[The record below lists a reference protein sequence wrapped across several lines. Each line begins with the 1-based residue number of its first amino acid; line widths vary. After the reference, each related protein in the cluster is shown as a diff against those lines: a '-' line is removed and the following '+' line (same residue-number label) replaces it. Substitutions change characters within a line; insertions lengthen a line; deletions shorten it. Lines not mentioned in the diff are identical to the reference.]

1 MYSLVS
7 ARANDLKESG
17 CDHIPLWSCRWPP
30 EGKLVVSSQW
40 SCIENDQRV
49 GTFHD
54 SGPLEVVIQ
63 TRWSWI
69 VQRDVLTK
77 ELHRRSLFWT
87 RKQIPRN
94 TDDAYISR
102 VVSKMFHS
110 YTSFTAVDNYSIR
123 YTLRNSIYAFHLSS
137 MAQMSSP
144 TPSKEIFDSG
154 IFESLN
160 MKPVRLL
167 HWKEKSQV
175 FEVTMVSEPSSRK
188 VVKRFSSL
196 LDSEG
201 CYRDDYGRICNEIA
215 IMKSTSHPHIMTMDS
230 AVRSVRDNSI
240 LICMPMCCNGTL
252 SDRIRAGLDSY
263 YIGLYFIHVA
273 SAMRYLHDKRIIHG
287 DVKPGN
293 IFIDGSN
300 NATLADF
307 GSSFVLHPGQST
319 VMRWGGT
326 RGYNGPE
333 LIQPETSVNAFK
345 VCWLT
350 LILCLKL

>member
-1 MYSLVS
+1 
-7 ARANDLKESG
+7 
-17 CDHIPLWSCRWPP
+17 
-30 EGKLVVSSQW
+30 
-40 SCIENDQRV
+40 
-49 GTFHD
+49 
-54 SGPLEVVIQ
+54 
-63 TRWSWI
+63 
-69 VQRDVLTK
+69 
-77 ELHRRSLFWT
+77 
-87 RKQIPRN
+87 
-94 TDDAYISR
+94 
-102 VVSKMFHS
+102 MFHS

-345 VCWLT
+345 VC
-350 LILCLKL
+350 